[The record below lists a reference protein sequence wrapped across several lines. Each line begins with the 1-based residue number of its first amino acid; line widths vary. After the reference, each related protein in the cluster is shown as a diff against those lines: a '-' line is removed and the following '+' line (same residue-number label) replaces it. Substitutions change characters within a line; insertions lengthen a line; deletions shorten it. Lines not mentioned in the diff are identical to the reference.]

1 MPLMVLP
8 DLLLG
13 ALSWDP
19 QVRGFLIF
27 FAAVVV
33 LPGSIYLLLAT
44 NLGARIGFLIAVAG
58 LTGWMLLLS
67 ITWALYGQGI
77 KGRDPSWK
85 VQEVVHSSAQTN
97 LSSGVTDALRGFP
110 DGWKKMPTSGSSVLA
125 DAQAAADAF
134 VTKSGRKPKMG
145 HEGPIIK
152 EPTAEQLRFP
162 AEFSESADYVLV
174 GGYEKG
180 GDNCLG
186 PKASCSTVM
195 PKKILFWK
203 INHKFFF
210 RHSPHYVAVAVA
222 PVLAQETVPGQKPPK
237 PAADPSKPVT
247 TVVVLRDLGSV
258 RFPQVMTVIS
268 SGIIFAVAC
277 HALHRR
283 DKRIMALRSAGITPA
298 TA

>member
-1 MPLMVLP
+1 MH

-19 QVRGFLIF
+19 QIRGFLIV
-27 FAAVVV
+27 AAAIAI

-44 NLGARIGFLIAVAG
+44 NMGARVGFLLAVAG
-58 LTGWMLLLS
+58 LSGWMLLLS

-85 VQEVVHSSAQTN
+85 VQEVVHSSAQTD
-97 LSSGVTDALRGFP
+97 LSEGAAKTLGDFP
-110 DGWKKMPTSGSSVLA
+110 DGWKKMPLAGSAVLA

-134 VTKSGRKPKMG
+134 ITKSGRKPKMG
-145 HEGPIIK
+145 HEGPVVK
-152 EPTAEQLRFP
+152 EPTPAQLRFP

-186 PKASCSTVM
+186 PKKSCTTVL

-222 PVLAQETVPGQKPPK
+222 PVLPQVTPPGGKPPK
-237 PAADPSKPVT
+237 PVPDPSKPVT
-247 TVVVLRDLGSV
+247 TVLVLRDLGST
-258 RFPQVMTVIS
+258 RFPQVMTIIA
-268 SGIIFAVAC
+268 SGLVFAVAC

-283 DKRIMALRSAGITPA
+283 DKQIMALRASGTTPA

>member
-1 MPLMVLP
+1 MP
-8 DLLLG
+8 DLVVG

-19 QVRGFLIF
+19 QIRGFLIF
-27 FAAVVV
+27 ITAVAI

-58 LTGWMLLLS
+58 LSGWLLLLA
-67 ITWALYGQGI
+67 ITWVLYGQGI

-85 VQEVVHSSAQTN
+85 VQEVVHSTAQTD
-97 LSSGVTDALRGFP
+97 LSDGVTKALRDFP
-110 DGWKKMPTSGSSVLA
+110 GGWKKMPTTGSPVLA

-134 VTKSGRKPKMG
+134 ITKSGRKPKMG

-152 EPTAEQLRFP
+152 EPTVAQLRFP

-186 PKASCSTVM
+186 PKQSCTRVL
-195 PKKILFWK
+195 PKKILFWE

-210 RHSPHYVAVAVA
+210 RHSPRYVAVAIA
-222 PVLAQETVPGQKPPK
+222 PALAQETPAGGKPPK
-237 PAADPSKPVT
+237 PVPDPSKPVT
-247 TVVVLRDLGSV
+247 TVLVLRDLGSV
-258 RFPQVMTVIS
+258 RFPQVMTAIS
-268 SGIIFAVAC
+268 SGIVFAVVC

-283 DKRIMALRSAGITPA
+283 DKRIMALRAAGIAPA

>member
-1 MPLMVLP
+1 MH
-8 DLLLG
+8 LLLG

-19 QVRGFLIF
+19 QVRGLLIF
-27 FAAVVV
+27 ITAVAI

-58 LTGWMLLLS
+58 LSGWLMLLSL
-67 ITWALYGQGI
+67 TWAFYGQGI

-85 VQEVVHSSAQTN
+85 VQEVVHSSRQTD
-97 LSSGVTDALRGFP
+97 LSSGVTTSLRDFP
-110 DGWKKMPTSGSSVLA
+110 ADWKKLPASGSSVLA

-134 VTKSGRKPKMG
+134 ITKSGRKPKMG

-152 EPTAEQLRFP
+152 DPTPAQLRFP
-162 AEFSESADYVLV
+162 AEFSESSDYVLV

-186 PKASCSTVM
+186 PKASCTAVL

-203 INHKFFF
+203 VNHKFFF

-222 PVLAQETVPGQKPPK
+222 PVLAQPTPEGGTPPK
-237 PAADPSKPVT
+237 PVPDPSKPVT
-247 TVVVLRDLGSV
+247 TVLVLRDLGST

-268 SGIIFAVAC
+268 SGLVFAIVC

-283 DKRIMALRSAGITPA
+283 DKQIMAARAPGTTPA

>member
-1 MPLMVLP
+1 MHLHLDFLMA
-8 DLLLG
+8 

-19 QVRGFLIF
+19 QIRGFLIF
-27 FAAVVV
+27 ITAVAI
-33 LPGSIYLLLAT
+33 LPGSIYLLLST
-44 NLGARIGFLIAVAG
+44 NLGARIGFLVAVAG
-58 LTGWMLLLS
+58 LSGWLMLLA
-67 ITWALYGQGI
+67 ITWAVYGGGI

-85 VQEVVHSSAQTN
+85 VQEVVHSQAQTD
-97 LSSGVTDALRGFP
+97 LSTGVTTALRDFP
-110 DGWKKMPTSGSSVLA
+110 GGWKKMPATGSSALA

-134 VTKSGRKPKMG
+134 ITKSGRKPKMG

-162 AEFSESADYVLV
+162 AEFSESANYVLV

-186 PKASCSTVM
+186 PKESCSRVL

-203 INHKFFF
+203 ISHKFFF
-210 RHSPHYVAVAVA
+210 RHSAHYVAVAIA
-222 PVLAQETVPGQKPPK
+222 PVLPQETPPGGKPPK
-237 PAADPSKPVT
+237 PVADPSKPVT
-247 TVVVLRDLGSV
+247 TVIVLRDLGSI
-258 RFPQVMTVIS
+258 RFPQVMMIIS
-268 SGIIFAVAC
+268 SGLIFAVTC

-283 DKRIMALRSAGITPA
+283 DKRIMALRAAGVTPA

>member
-1 MPLMVLP
+1 M
-8 DLLLG
+8 
-13 ALSWDP
+13 
-19 QVRGFLIF
+19 II
-27 FAAVVV
+27 
-33 LPGSIYLLLAT
+33 LPGSIYLLLST
-44 NLGARIGFLIAVAG
+44 NLGARIGFLVAVAG
-58 LTGWMLLLS
+58 LSGWMMLLA

-85 VQEVVHSSAQTN
+85 VQEVVHSATQTD
-97 LSSGVTDALRGFP
+97 LSNAADDALREFP
-110 DGWKKMPTSGSSVLA
+110 RDWKKMPETGSSVLA
-125 DAQAAADAF
+125 DAQAAVDAF

-162 AEFSESADYVLV
+162 AEFSESSDYVLV

-186 PKASCSTVM
+186 PKDSCTTVM

-222 PVLAQETVPGQKPPK
+222 PVLPQVTPPGGKPPK
-237 PAADPSKPVT
+237 PVPDPSKPVT
-247 TVVVLRDLGSV
+247 TVLVLRDLGSV

-268 SGIIFAVAC
+268 SGIIFAVVC

-283 DKRIMALRSAGITPA
+283 DKQIMALRAAGTPTPA